1 MASTLTRL
9 GAGVLS
15 KFGRY
20 LAPSTKLQRRPYYL
34 YSPEPF
40 HPIPDKQ
47 PQCMTAEEAVTV
59 VTSGNSMQSVKTRE
73 QDCL

>member
-9 GAGVLS
+9 GAGILS
-15 KFGRY
+15 KFGRSV
-20 LAPSTKLQRRPYYL
+20 ASPTRLQSRPYYL

-47 PQCMTAEEAVTV
+47 PLCMTADEAVTV
-59 VTSGNSMQSVKTRE
+59 VTSGNSMVQK
-73 QDCL
+73 